1 MQTIQLKVRD
11 DISQTVLNFLN
22 LLPKNSVKIEYP
34 EPNEEEIQAK
44 LKRAKKNL
52 KEGKVYS
59 AQEARE
65 KLLNR
70 LK

>member
-11 DISQTVLNFLN
+11 DISQIVYDFLS

-34 EPNEEEIQAK
+34 ELNEEEIQAK

-52 KEGKVYS
+52 KEGKIYS
-59 AQEARE
+59 SQEAKE
-65 KLLNR
+65 KLLTR